1 MIQLKITGFTNVRAG
16 TLIFDEGSEAAGYA
30 SESSYLKYPCDSV
43 ARSQNGAMSS
53 TPVARPA
60 WILAATIL
68 GSSLAFIDGTVV
80 NVALPGIQHALNAT
94 VADAQWVVE
103 SYALLLA
110 ALILLGGAA
119 GDFYGRRLVFII
131 GVLLF
136 AAASAWCGLAPD
148 IRHLIA
154 ARALQGMGGA
164 MLVPGSLAIISA
176 AFPMAERGK
185 AIGTWSGFTGI
196 TAAIGPVLGG
206 WLVQHLSWRWVFF
219 INLPIAAAVVVISL
233 LFVPESCG
241 EGAKRKLDII
251 GASLI
256 TLGLGLLVFGMIEA
270 PGTGWGN
277 PVAWGTATFGA
288 LAIALFLWRE
298 GRTDASL
305 VPMRLFRSMNFSGA
319 NLLTLLLYAALG
331 ALLFFLPYNLI
342 QVQGYTPT
350 QAGAANLP
358 LILILFFLSRWAGGL
373 VAHYGAK
380 LPLVIG
386 PMIAACGFLLFARP
400 GIGGDYWTTYFPAMI
415 VLGLGMS
422 GVVAPLTTTVM
433 DSVSEHQAGVA
444 SGVNNAVSRV
454 ASLLSIAVL
463 GMVAFHVFNH
473 QLADKLDTSKLPAPA
488 KHSVLAQRNRL
499 TQIEPPS
506 GLDTD
511 QEQALKR
518 WVDES
523 FLSGF
528 RWVMV
533 ISAGLAIL
541 SAFSAWRMIEGNP
554 SRSTKNQ

>member
-1 MIQLKITGFTNVRAG
+1 LPSIQR
-16 TLIFDEGSEAAGYA
+16 
-30 SESSYLKYPCDSV
+30 
-43 ARSQNGAMSS
+43 
-53 TPVARPA
+53 
-60 WILAATIL
+60 
-68 GSSLAFIDGTVV
+68 
-80 NVALPGIQHALNAT
+80 ALNAT

-103 SYALLLA
+103 SYALFLA

-119 GDFYGRRLVFII
+119 GDLYGRRLVFTV
-131 GVLLF
+131 GVFLF
-136 AAASAWCGLAPD
+136 ATASAWCGFAPD
-148 IRHLIA
+148 IRHLII
-154 ARALQGMGGA
+154 ARALQGIGGA

-176 AFPMAERGK
+176 AFPTDQRGK

-219 INLPIAAAVVVISL
+219 INLPIAVAVIAISF

-241 EGAKRKLDII
+241 ESSKRKLDIP
-251 GASLI
+251 GAFLI

-270 PGTGWGN
+270 PSRGWTN
-277 PVAWGTATFGA
+277 PETWGTAAAGVV
-288 LAIALFLWRE
+288 AIGFFLWRE
-298 GRTDASL
+298 ARTDTPL
-305 VPMRLFRSMNFSGA
+305 LPLQLFQSRNFSGA

-342 QVQGYTPT
+342 QVQDYTPT

-373 VAHYGAK
+373 VARYGAK

-386 PMIAACGFLLFARP
+386 PIIAACGFLLFAKP
-400 GIGGDYWTTYFPAMI
+400 GIGGTYWSTYFPAMI

-433 DSVSEHQAGVA
+433 DSVSERQAGVA

-463 GMVAFHVFNH
+463 GMVAFHVFNT
-473 QLADKLDTSKLPAPA
+473 QLAQKLDISNLSAPVKNA
-488 KHSVLAQRNRL
+488 VLEQRNRL
-499 TQIEPPS
+499 TQIEPPKD
-506 GLDTD
+506 LDID
-511 QEQALKR
+511 QEQVLKR
-518 WVDES
+518 SIDGS

-528 RWVMV
+528 RWVMI
-533 ISAGLAIL
+533 ISAGLALL
-541 SAFSAWRMIEGNP
+541 SAFSAWSMIQGKP
-554 SRSTKNQ
+554 QKSAKNV

>member
-1 MIQLKITGFTNVRAG
+1 MP
-16 TLIFDEGSEAAGYA
+16 YA
-30 SESSYLKYPCDSV
+30 
-43 ARSQNGAMSS
+43 
-53 TPVARPA
+53 PVARPA

-80 NVALPGIQHALNAT
+80 NVALPSIQHALSAT

-103 SYALLLA
+103 SYALFLA

-119 GDFYGRRLVFII
+119 GDFYGRRLVFTI
-131 GVLLF
+131 GVFLF
-136 AAASAWCGLAPD
+136 AAASAWCGFAPD
-148 IRHLIA
+148 IRHLIL
-154 ARALQGMGGA
+154 ARALQGVGGA

-176 AFPMAERGK
+176 AFTTDQRGK

-219 INLPIAAAVVVISL
+219 INLPIAATVIAISL
-233 LFVPESCG
+233 FFVPESCG
-241 EGAKRKLDII
+241 EGAKRKLDIP

-270 PGTGWGN
+270 PGLGWRN
-277 PVAWGTATFGA
+277 PASWGTTVGGIV
-288 LAIALFLWRE
+288 AIAVFLWRE
-298 GRTDASL
+298 AHTDAPL
-305 VPMRLFRSMNFSGA
+305 LPLQLFQSKNFSGA

-373 VAHYGAK
+373 VARYGAK

-386 PMIAACGFLLFARP
+386 PMIAACGFLLFAKP
-400 GIGGDYWTTYFPAMI
+400 GIGGNYWTTYFPAMV

-433 DSVSEHQAGVA
+433 DSVSERQAGVA

-473 QLADKLDTSKLPAPA
+473 QLADKLDASKLPATA
-488 KHSVLAQRNRL
+488 KHAVLEQRNRL
-499 TQIEPPS
+499 TQIEPPQ
-506 GLDTD
+506 GIGAD
-511 QEQALKR
+511 QQQMLKR
-518 WVDES
+518 SIDES

-528 RWVMV
+528 RWVMM
-533 ISAGLAIL
+533 ISAGLALL
-541 SAFSAWRMIEGNP
+541 SAFSAWSMIEGRP
-554 SRSTKNQ
+554 FKSAKKI

>member
-1 MIQLKITGFTNVRAG
+1 M
-16 TLIFDEGSEAAGYA
+16 
-30 SESSYLKYPCDSV
+30 PSV
-43 ARSQNGAMSS
+43 
-53 TPVARPA
+53 PVARPV
-60 WILAATIL
+60 WVLAATIL

-94 VADAQWVVE
+94 VSDAQWVVE

-131 GVLLF
+131 GVSLF
-136 AAASAWCGLAPD
+136 AAASAWCGFAPD

-154 ARALQGMGGA
+154 ARALQGVGGA

-176 AFPMAERGK
+176 TFPTDQRGK

-206 WLVQHLSWRWVFF
+206 WLVQHFSWRWVFF

-241 EGAKRKLDII
+241 EGGKRKLDIP
-251 GASLI
+251 GAFLI

-270 PGTGWGN
+270 PGIGWRN
-277 PVAWGTATFGA
+277 PLAWGTSTLGV

-298 GRTDASL
+298 AGTDAPL
-305 VPMRLFRSMNFSGA
+305 VPMGLFRSMNFSGA

-386 PMIAACGFLLFARP
+386 PMIAACGFFLFAKP
-400 GIGGDYWTTYFPAMI
+400 GIGGGYWTTYFPAMI

-422 GVVAPLTTTVM
+422 FVVAPLTTTVM
-433 DSVSEHQAGVA
+433 DSVSERQAGVA

-463 GMVAFHVFNH
+463 GMVAFHVFNNR
-473 QLADKLDTSKLPAPA
+473 LADKLDASKLPAPV
-488 KHSVLAQRNRL
+488 KQTVLEQRNRL
-499 TQIEPPS
+499 TQIQPPK
-506 GLDTD
+506 GLDTH
-511 QEQALKR
+511 QEQVLKR
-518 WVDES
+518 SIDES

-528 RWVMV
+528 RWVMC

-541 SAFSAWRMIEGNP
+541 SAVSAWSMIGGNP
-554 SRSTKNQ
+554 PKPRRTYDSPDASARLAAKKLHHGFTRSLGLICGEDVTGMR

>member
-1 MIQLKITGFTNVRAG
+1 MRGGWVLV
-16 TLIFDEGSEAAGYA
+16 AA
-30 SESSYLKYPCDSV
+30 
-43 ARSQNGAMSS
+43 
-53 TPVARPA
+53 
-60 WILAATIL
+60 IL

-80 NVALPGIQHALNAT
+80 NVALPSIQHGLNAT
-94 VADAQWVVE
+94 VSGAQWVVE

-110 ALILLGGAA
+110 ALILLGGTA
-119 GDFYGRRLVFII
+119 GDFYGRRLIFTIGVFI
-131 GVLLF
+131 F
-136 AAASAWCGLAPD
+136 AAASAWCGFAPD
-148 IRHLIA
+148 IRHLVA
-154 ARALQGMGGA
+154 ARALQGVGGA

-176 AFPMAERGK
+176 AFPTDQRGK

-206 WLVQHLSWRWVFF
+206 WLVQHFSWRWVFF
-219 INLPIAAAVVVISL
+219 INLPIAVAVVAISF

-241 EGAKRKLDII
+241 ERGKGKLDIP
-251 GASLI
+251 GAFLI

-270 PGTGWGN
+270 PGRGWTN
-277 PVAWGTATFGA
+277 PVAWATATVGV
-288 LAIALFLWRE
+288 LATTLFLWRE
-298 GRTDASL
+298 ARTDSPL
-305 VPMRLFRSMNFSGA
+305 VPLRLFRSMNFSGA

-373 VAHYGAK
+373 VARYGAK

-386 PMIAACGFLLFARP
+386 PVVAACGFLLFAKP
-400 GIGGDYWTTYFPAMI
+400 GIGGNYWTTYFPAMV

-463 GMVAFHVFNH
+463 GMVAFHVFND
-473 QLADKLDTSKLPAPA
+473 QLAEKLNASKLPEPKKQA
-488 KHSVLAQRNRL
+488 VLEQRNRL
-499 TQIEPPS
+499 TQIEPPK
-506 GLDTD
+506 GLNND
-511 QEQALKR
+511 QQQVLKR
-518 WVDES
+518 SVDES

-533 ISAGLAIL
+533 ISAGLSLL
-541 SAFSAWRMIEGNP
+541 SALSAWGMIEGKP
-554 SRSTKNQ
+554 PRSTKNM

>member
-1 MIQLKITGFTNVRAG
+1 LIQLKITGFTIFGAG
-16 TLIFDEGSEAAGYA
+16 TLILTSELAFWFAPDR
-30 SESSYLKYPCDSV
+30 SEHLKYPCDSL
-43 ARSQNGAMSS
+43 ARSASGAMPSF
-53 TPVARPA
+53 PVARAA
-60 WILAATIL
+60 WVLTATIL

-80 NVALPGIQHALNAT
+80 NVALPSIQQALNAT
-94 VADAQWVVE
+94 VANAQWVVE
-103 SYALLLA
+103 SYALFLA

-119 GDFYGRRLVFII
+119 GDFYGRRLLFLI
-131 GVLLF
+131 GVALF
-136 AAASAWCGLAPD
+136 ASASAWCGFAPD

-154 ARALQGMGGA
+154 ARALQGVGGA

-176 AFPMAERGK
+176 AFPTDQRGK

-219 INLPIAAAVVVISL
+219 INLPIAAAVIVISL
-233 LFVPESCG
+233 FFVPESCG
-241 EGAKRKLDII
+241 EAGKHKLDIP
-251 GASLI
+251 GALLI
-256 TLGLGLLVFGMIEA
+256 TLGLGSLVFGMIEA
-270 PGTGWGN
+270 PGLGWAN
-277 PVAWGTATFGA
+277 PESWATTAAGIA
-288 LAIALFLWRE
+288 AIGLFLWRE
-298 GRTDASL
+298 ARTDFPL
-305 VPMRLFRSMNFSGA
+305 LPLQLFHSKNFSGA

-373 VAHYGAK
+373 VARYGAK

-386 PMIAACGFLLFARP
+386 PVVAACGFLLFAKP
-400 GIGGDYWTTYFPAMI
+400 GIGGSYWTTYFPAMI

-463 GMVAFHVFNH
+463 GMVAFHVFNL
-473 QLADKLDTSKLPAPA
+473 QLANKLNASELPAPA
-488 KHSVLAQRNRL
+488 RHAVLEQRNRL

-506 GLDTD
+506 GITIAQQQIL
-511 QEQALKR
+511 R
-518 WVDES
+518 RSIDES

-528 RWVMV
+528 RWVMC
-533 ISAGLAIL
+533 ISAGLAL
-541 SAFSAWRMIEGNP
+541 FSAISAWSMIEGKP
-554 SRSTKNQ
+554 R

>member
-1 MIQLKITGFTNVRAG
+1 M
-16 TLIFDEGSEAAGYA
+16 
-30 SESSYLKYPCDSV
+30 KYPCDSV
-43 ARSQNGAMSS
+43 EQSQAALQPAYGAG
-53 TPVARPA
+53 TRKGWV
-60 WILAATIL
+60 LAAAIL

-80 NVALPGIQHALNAT
+80 NVALPSIQHALHAT
-94 VADAQWVVE
+94 VSGAQWVVE
-103 SYALLLA
+103 SYALFLA

-119 GDFYGRRLVFII
+119 GDYYGRRLVFTM
-131 GVLLF
+131 GVFVF

-148 IRHLIA
+148 IRHLII
-154 ARALQGMGGA
+154 ARALQGVGGA

-176 AFPMAERGK
+176 AFPADQRGK

-219 INLPIAAAVVVISL
+219 INLPIAAAVIAISL

-241 EGAKRKLDII
+241 ERGKHKLDLA
-251 GASLI
+251 GALLI

-270 PGTGWGN
+270 PGLGWRN
-277 PVAWGTATFGA
+277 PVTWGTAALGA
-288 LAIALFLWRE
+288 FTIGFFLWWE
-298 GRTDASL
+298 SKTDAPL
-305 VPMRLFRSMNFSGA
+305 VPLGLFGSMNFSGA

-342 QVQGYTPT
+342 QVQGYSPT

-373 VAHYGAK
+373 VARYGAK
-380 LPLVIG
+380 LPLLIG
-386 PMIAACGFLLFARP
+386 PLVASLGFLLFALP
-400 GIGGDYWTTYFPAMI
+400 GIGGNYWTTYFPAMI

-433 DSVSEHQAGVA
+433 GSVSERQAGVA

-463 GMVAFHVFNH
+463 GMVALHVFDTH
-473 QLADKLDTSKLPAPA
+473 LERQLNLMNLPAST
-488 KHSVLAQRNRL
+488 KHSILEQRSRL
-499 TQIEPPS
+499 TQIEPPRD
-506 GLDTD
+506 LDPD
-511 QEQALKR
+511 QQHMLKR
-518 WVDES
+518 SIDES

-533 ISAGLAIL
+533 ISAGLAFL
-541 SAFSAWRMIEGNP
+541 SAASAWAMIEG
-554 SRSTKNQ
+554 RNQMVRTSQ